1 MDLRDF
7 GSTLARWRHLTLITL
22 LAAIG
27 AGIGLFNATSPT
39 YTANS
44 TVLLMPPKAVL
55 VQAQADKSQYAP
67 NNPLLY
73 LDTLTNSRDVLVRNL
88 SSKDVQD
95 FLEKQQPATTTT
107 VSGDM
112 TSNSPLIIV
121 KSTGSSEAA
130 ALSAMEAVDAL
141 VPYKLKSMQD
151 EMDIQPLQ
159 RISSMVVTA
168 DTKATASSKKQLELG
183 IVGFALVLLLG
194 LGLIALLDQ
203 LRTRR
208 LAKAGTMQTA
218 ALSTDEAAPAV
229 QAAQVGASAA
239 ASATTAAAKNVR
251 KGNRA

>member
-7 GSTLARWRHLTLITL
+7 VSTLARWWHLTLITL

-130 ALSAMEAVDAL
+130 A
-141 VPYKLKSMQD
+141 
-151 EMDIQPLQ
+151 
-159 RISSMVVTA
+159 
-168 DTKATASSKKQLELG
+168 
-183 IVGFALVLLLG
+183 
-194 LGLIALLDQ
+194 
-203 LRTRR
+203 
-208 LAKAGTMQTA
+208 
-218 ALSTDEAAPAV
+218 
-229 QAAQVGASAA
+229 
-239 ASATTAAAKNVR
+239 
-251 KGNRA
+251 